1 MLIKF
6 GVSLEMDERQR
17 KKVIYG
23 MPSVNVSFIFLYK
36 SHNQSFRP
44 TILIMT
50 VVSVVGGVGGGG
62 IRGGCSKQLCLSY
75 QKVGVIYVGDNVR

>member
-50 VVSVVGGVGGGG
+50 VVSVVVVVGGGN
-62 IRGGCSKQLCLSY
+62 RVGCSKQLCLSY